1 MGNMMQIKQG
11 LLALALV
18 GAAGS
23 TMAQH
28 VHGQAE
34 LEVAVSGDMLVLGLH
49 SPLESLLGFE
59 HAPRT
64 AGQKAAAENLLL
76 QMRKPETLF
85 VPAAAAQCVVVSSI
99 IDAPVL
105 GAVRKDGAGQAAK
118 APAAAAKSG
127 GHKEKEKQGHAELVA
142 EFTFKC
148 ARSDQLRGLEARVF
162 DSFKR
167 LRRVDVKVTA
177 PGGQSSARLTPS
189 RRALT
194 W

>member
-1 MGNMMQIKQG
+1 MEKMMQMKQG

-34 LEVAVSGDMLVLGLH
+34 LEVAVSGDTLVLSLH

-76 QMRKPETLF
+76 QLRKPETLF
-85 VPAAAAQCVVVSSI
+85 VPSAAAQCVTISAVM
-99 IDAPVL
+99 DAPML
-105 GAVRKDGAGQAAK
+105 GAVRKVDGDQVAK
-118 APAAAAKSG
+118 GPAAAAKAA

-148 ARSDQLRGLEARVF
+148 GRSDQLRGLEARLF

>member
-1 MGNMMQIKQG
+1 MEKMMQMKQG

-34 LEVAVSGDMLVLGLH
+34 LEVAVSGDTLVLSLH

-76 QMRKPETLF
+76 QLRKPETLF
-85 VPAAAAQCVVVSSI
+85 VPAAAAQCVAVSSI

-105 GAVRKDGAGQAAK
+105 GAVRKDGAGQAAR
-118 APAAAAKSG
+118 APAAASNSA

-148 ARSDQLRGLEARVF
+148 ERADQLRGLEASLF
-162 DSFKR
+162 DQFKN
-167 LRRVDVKVTA
+167 LRRLDVRIIG
-177 PGGQSSARLTPS
+177 PRGQSSARLTPS
-189 RRALT
+189 RRSLT

>member
-1 MGNMMQIKQG
+1 MWRSHPMAFV
-11 LLALALV
+11 LTLAFALA

-34 LEVAVSGDMLVLGLH
+34 LEVAISGDTLVLSLH

-64 AGQKAAAENLLL
+64 AGQKAAAESLLL
-76 QMRKPETLF
+76 QLRKPETLF
-85 VPAAAAQCVVVSSI
+85 VPSAAAQCVTISAVM
-99 IDAPVL
+99 DAPVL
-105 GAVRKDGAGQAAK
+105 GAVRKVGGDQMAK
-118 APAAAAKSG
+118 GPAAAAKAA
-127 GHKEKEKQGHAELVA
+127 GHAEKHGHAELVA

-148 ARSDQLRGLEARVF
+148 GRSDQLRGLEARLF